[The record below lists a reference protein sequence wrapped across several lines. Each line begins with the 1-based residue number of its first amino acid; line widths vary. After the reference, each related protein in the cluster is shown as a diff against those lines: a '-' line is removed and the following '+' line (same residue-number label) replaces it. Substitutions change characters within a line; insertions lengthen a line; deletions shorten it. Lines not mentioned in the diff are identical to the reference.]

1 MRKYEQ
7 VLKMVLAVIYRS
19 TRDVPVYC
27 DGSHDLLWIADKS
40 NRAAGELF
48 WLIVL
53 LRAPL

>member
-7 VLKMVLAVIYRS
+7 VLKMVPAVIYRS

-53 LRAPL
+53 LRTPL